1 MSIIHPSEFPIQRP
15 DISKGWAR
23 ICAFAWH
30 SESKQENVLQ
40 KLRQNPKE
48 TIIQI
53 ASGEYD
59 ADALTAS
66 FAQAIADMA
75 EEGMAPYSGYLPIP
89 EPSIEQLKEY
99 KVDEMAIMF
108 SAGITGLMKF
118 NQQPKLWAKVFLAA
132 WNDNDLLIKIRQD
145 PLQNLSNLLGSDFQQ
160 LQNSKYG
167 ILPLPDLPSDLSDL
181 SLEQIHSIGD
191 QWNNPMGIFPIAC
204 TV

>member
-1 MSIIHPSEFPIQRP
+1 MSIIHPLELPIQRP

-40 KLRQNPKE
+40 KLRKNPKE

-89 EPSIEQLKEY
+89 EAPIEQLKGFD
-99 KVDEMAIMF
+99 VDEIAIML
-108 SAGITGLMKF
+108 SAGITGIMKF
-118 NQQPKLWAKVFLAA
+118 DQQPKLWAKVFLAA

-145 PLQNLSNLLGSDFQQ
+145 PVTYLPTVPGLNFQK
-160 LQNSKYG
+160 LENSKYG
-167 ILPLPDLPSDLSDL
+167 ILPIPDLPSHLL
-181 SLEQIHSIGD
+181 NLNIEQLQGAGE
-191 QWNNPMGIFPIAC
+191 QWEHQMGIFPIGC
-204 TV
+204 GS